1 MNLNVEENLK
11 SLEPWLSVIGLLT
24 VMWTPVER
32 KIDECAFILY
42 SSKNKGKRPHNLNH
56 KLEYIKNNL
65 PSGVN
70 CIPDFDEII
79 KITKG
84 TSQVR
89 DVCVHGVIDSYDDNK
104 MVIGKV
110 QGKSDNYQIEM
121 FTYDQRRLFSAGNN
135 LSVLYEIWDKLCKDL
150 NLTLSTSR
158 REHQYHD

>member
-1 MNLNVEENLK
+1 MNLNIEENQK

-32 KIDECAFILY
+32 KIDECVFILY
-42 SSKNKGKRPHNLNH
+42 SSKKKGNRPLNLNH

-65 PSGVN
+65 PSGIN

-121 FTYDQRRLFSAGNN
+121 FTYDQVRLFSAGNN

-150 NLTLSTSR
+150 NLMIK
-158 REHQYHD
+158 YG